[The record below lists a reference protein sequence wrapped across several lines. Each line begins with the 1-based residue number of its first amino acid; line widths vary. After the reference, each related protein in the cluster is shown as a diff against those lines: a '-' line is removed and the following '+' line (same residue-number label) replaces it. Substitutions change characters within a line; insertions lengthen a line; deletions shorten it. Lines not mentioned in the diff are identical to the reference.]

1 MVNIVRDYNAKK
13 GIRRIRH
20 KHKLL
25 VSQMEEE
32 EKKNLGTF
40 VYYLF
45 LPLSFFLIQFFF
57 YCQSHSLSTTMSFVV
72 CSRNLALVIS
82 HSGH

>member
-1 MVNIVRDYNAKK
+1 MANIVKDYNAKK
-13 GIRRIRH
+13 GIKRIKH

-32 EKKNLGTF
+32 GKKNLGTL
-40 VYYLF
+40 VHYLF

-57 YCQSHSLSTTMSFVV
+57 YCQSHSLSTTMSFMV
-72 CSRNLALVIS
+72 CSRNLALIIS
-82 HSGH
+82 HSGQ